1 MRRCSCCNIALLQ
14 ILHGELT
21 VQNRVLK
28 LDLSPPCHQIICHNY
43 QVIEH
48 LSQYFVIR
56 INRNISY
63 GTNGW
68 TQATYENRTH
78 CCILEKNKR
87 KQNKNHTQQTKIP
100 KQQKQTRNNP
110 QQQRTEFL
118 IATFLLEIIFKYICD
133 QVWSTF
139 VNQLKQLI
147 IIILMDQNK
156 TNWKIPLIVMKAML

>member
-1 MRRCSCCNIALLQ
+1 MRCSFCNIALPQ

-48 LSQYFVIR
+48 LSQYFVIH

-63 GTNGW
+63 ETNGW
-68 TQATYENRTH
+68 TQATYENRTDR
-78 CCILEKNKR
+78 CTLEKNKR
-87 KQNKNHTQQTKIP
+87 KQNKNHTQTEIP

-110 QQQRTEFL
+110 QQQPTEFL
-118 IATFLLEIIFKYICD
+118 IATFSLEIIFKYICD
-133 QVWSTF
+133 QV
-139 VNQLKQLI
+139 
-147 IIILMDQNK
+147 
-156 TNWKIPLIVMKAML
+156 